1 MRLKLFLFTCL
12 FVSHTYATHVMVFSP
27 HPDDESLGCGGSI
40 AKHIASG
47 TSVSVVFMTSGE
59 AEDDMPQVP
68 AERAAIR
75 EAEARAATAVLG
87 VDDTSFLHLPDGGLK
102 LRTSHVDKVRK
113 LLMYHKPKIVYV
125 PHKNDAHPD
134 HQATYHIVMSA
145 LRKTPGLRQITVRCY
160 EVWTPLSSVDY
171 CEDISDFMQCK
182 FDALQQYT
190 SQLAIARYDTSIKGL
205 NSYRGGMTSHIC
217 DGARYANYAEAFHEE
232 FIN

>member
-1 MRLKLFLFTCL
+1 MRFKLLVVSFLFTHL
-12 FVSHTYATHVMVFSP
+12 SAADVIVFSP

-87 VDDTSFLHLPDGGLK
+87 VDDVTFLHLPDGGLK
-102 LRTSHVDKVRK
+102 YRTSHVSKVRK
-113 LLMYHKPKIVYV
+113 LLMHHKPSIVYI

-134 HQATYHIVMSA
+134 HQATYHIVMDA
-145 LRKTPGLRQITVRCY
+145 LRRAGLGGVTVRCY
-160 EVWTPLSSVDY
+160 EVWTPLASVDY
-171 CEDISDFMQCK
+171 CEDISEYMQCK

-190 SQLAIARYDTSIKGL
+190 SQLAIVGYDASIKGL

-217 DGARYANYAEAFHEE
+217 DGARYASYAEAFHEE